1 MVHVFVIDDDVV
13 LRSHVVRDVVIHDQP
28 QQAVQQRQVNLL
40 RNVFELG
47 LENDDALAIRG
58 VPHIRQV
65 IDALA
70 PLVHQER
77 SWLGVRRLDPVG
89 EQMTVVAL
97 IPEVLVKV
105 GIGDLLKRLDLVAR
119 RQVRVHVLELNRD
132 LLEGTLRQQVALDAA
147 QSLMRIVVGLLD
159 ETQLLTLRLVQAR
172 LHGVLLLQ
180 PLEGQDEQ
188 LGVVLVIEGRER
200 DRRELAGL
208 EPVDSRGVDGHSL
221 LPADIRSV
229 LEVVV
234 LPLLLGLQPQAR
246 EPAQILLARRLVDG
260 RATANTLTV
269 VVGGIGPPVGL
280 GLHIPEDHVLDRSR
294 QAGHLPRN
302 VGLPAAPGLGQ
313 VLQDGPGLVR
323 AHALRHHVDDVV
335 HDGRAQLEVEV
346 TLYTLLR
353 DGLRDTLGDTALELP
368 RQQVAQPTLQK
379 RHDATEEEE
388 PHAPAWCPEATARPL
403 ADWARVESVVDQ
415 VLQVLAHADLPHQTV
430 LVPVHTG
437 QLTDV
442 REDVLQAIGQLER
455 VDVAQAELH
464 MTVDHKLCQTHDL
477 TAQMERIAEA
487 RLFALLR
494 REGLHRLQVEV
505 VIQVQ
510 EIEIL
515 TGDQQVQ
522 HVVTLTTHLQ
532 ADLDPV
538 QLGALEELGGRENVH
553 QVALVEG
560 LRRAVVQLV
569 EHPHLQQ
576 LLVGHAHL
584 HRVVGRAVLLVPLA
598 SQWHIL
604 CSAHV
609 AAAQVERPRS
619 PVERDA
625 VRSAVRE
632 QWRVVQQRLHRLRQL
647 ESLDGVHICRVLRSV
662 RNRAVRRQGI
672 HDRIVVERGQ
682 VRVIRLDV
690 HNCLV
695 VVPTEHDLPRA
706 RVVEERER
714 DAVLR
719 TELLTHDDLVDVI
732 ELIPV
737 LVLVVHV
744 AVKRLEFGAS
754 GDRHVQG
761 LGGVERL
768 LLKEVEVVL
777 VHEVGQQLVRK
788 AVQNALLRQG
798 QSPPAVAGTVD
809 LLRVEQRARIVEPVD
824 DGLILVVV
832 QFHLDGLEGLDI
844 QHVVTVIQRRLLI
857 IERREA
863 HALEVATVTLLS
875 SHHDP
880 HGAPLRQIDG
890 LDDLLALCTER
901 DGTTAVVDRPAIP
914 DLLPWHGHVLEE
926 LVDGVRQVLQGAQVD
941 ALVVAELARRHVSV
955 VLDNLTDVLRGHLFL
970 LLLNHTEL
978 ALLTVP
984 LGVQGLPLTGLFVE
998 ELLLGLLR
1006 LPVRCP
1012 VVRILRHSGSHLQ
1025 PWCRSHVHLRL
1036 VLVRAR
1042 HARGKDKRVHS

>member
-119 RQVRVHVLELNRD
+119 RQVRVHVLELDRD
-132 LLEGTLRQQVALDAA
+132 LLEGALCEQVAFDAA

-180 PLEGQDEQ
+180 PLQGQNEQ
-188 LGVVLVIEGRER
+188 FGVVLVVEGREW
-200 DRRELAGL
+200 DWRELAGL
-208 EPVDSRGVDGHSL
+208 EPVDSRGVDGHGL
-221 LPADIRSV
+221 LAADVRSV

-246 EPAQILLARRLVDG
+246 EPAQILLARRLVDS

-335 HDGRAQLEVEV
+335 HDGCAQLEIEV
-346 TLYTLLR
+346 ALHALLR
-353 DGLRDTLGDTALELP
+353 DGLRYTLGHAALELP
-368 RQQVAQPTLQK
+368 RQQVAQPTLQQ
-379 RHDATEEEE
+379 RHNTAEEEE
-388 PHAPAWCPEATARPL
+388 PHTPAWCPEATAGAL
-403 ADWARVESVVDQ
+403 ADGARVESVVDQ

-532 ADLDPV
+532 TDLDPV
-538 QLGALEELGGRENVH
+538 QLRALEELGGREDVH

-576 LLVGHAHL
+576 LLVGHTHL
-584 HRVVGRAVLLVPLA
+584 HWVVGRAVLLVPLA
-598 SQWHIL
+598 SQRHVL

-632 QWRVVQQRLHRLRQL
+632 QRCVIQQRLHGLRQL
-647 ESLDGVHICRVLRSV
+647 ESLDGVNICRVLR
-662 RNRAVRRQGI
+662 AVR
-672 HDRIVVERGQ
+672 H
-682 VRVIRLDV
+682 
-690 HNCLV
+690 
-695 VVPTEHDLPRA
+695 
-706 RVVEERER
+706 
-714 DAVLR
+714 
-719 TELLTHDDLVDVI
+719 
-732 ELIPV
+732 
-737 LVLVVHV
+737 
-744 AVKRLEFGAS
+744 
-754 GDRHVQG
+754 
-761 LGGVERL
+761 
-768 LLKEVEVVL
+768 
-777 VHEVGQQLVRK
+777 
-788 AVQNALLRQG
+788 
-798 QSPPAVAGTVD
+798 
-809 LLRVEQRARIVEPVD
+809 
-824 DGLILVVV
+824 
-832 QFHLDGLEGLDI
+832 
-844 QHVVTVIQRRLLI
+844 
-857 IERREA
+857 
-863 HALEVATVTLLS
+863 
-875 SHHDP
+875 
-880 HGAPLRQIDG
+880 
-890 LDDLLALCTER
+890 
-901 DGTTAVVDRPAIP
+901 
-914 DLLPWHGHVLEE
+914 
-926 LVDGVRQVLQGAQVD
+926 
-941 ALVVAELARRHVSV
+941 
-955 VLDNLTDVLRGHLFL
+955 
-970 LLLNHTEL
+970 
-978 ALLTVP
+978 
-984 LGVQGLPLTGLFVE
+984 
-998 ELLLGLLR
+998 
-1006 LPVRCP
+1006 
-1012 VVRILRHSGSHLQ
+1012 
-1025 PWCRSHVHLRL
+1025 
-1036 VLVRAR
+1036 
-1042 HARGKDKRVHS
+1042 